1 LQSADS
7 GRRTS
12 TVSSTDRLEKSN
24 EITAIPDLLDLLTLK
39 GAVVTIDATV
49 SACRLR

>member
-1 LQSADS
+1 VSSADQP
-7 GRRTS
+7 
-12 TVSSTDRLEKSN
+12 EKSN

-39 GAVVTIDATV
+39 GAATV